1 MSLVGALAGC
11 GGSADE
17 REDRAAIAVQRFED
31 ALSSDDARALCA
43 ALAPGTRSELEDSQ
57 ERPCVEVITD
67 QDLPEAGERR
77 SIDVYGRQ
85 ARVVAEGDTLFLS
98 QFGAGWKV
106 VAAGCRPEA
115 GRPYQ
120 CTVKGG

>member
-1 MSLVGALAGC
+1 MC
-11 GGSADE
+11 E
-17 REDRAAIAVQRFED
+17 
-31 ALSSDDARALCA
+31 

-57 ERPCVEVITD
+57 ERPCLEVITD
-67 QDLPEAGERR
+67 QDLPEAGEPR

-98 QFGAGWKV
+98 QFGTGWKV
-106 VAAGCRPEA
+106 VAAGCLPEP
-115 GRPYQ
+115 GQPYQ